1 MENKTLEEL
10 YSDIYV
16 RQASLS
22 RCPNEHIRN
31 PLDLEC
37 YHIDSEM
44 GKFIRT
50 MLYNLDKK
58 KTQLEINKRKLE
70 ILGIGE
76 RIITTKI
83 SIRDF
88 LNRYV
93 LKFDDI
99 NVFLDSATCES
110 PGIAYEFLWTI
121 CIYLG
126 ICDDIFPIK
135 EYKPQLGNSNIPSSF
150 RDLNISEWL
159 SSAEINTGSSGGYS
173 DITLKKTELILERD
187 VCDPLYTYIQPGYI
201 LIQSKL
207 INDEFRSVSS
217 DYDIEKLASLKAFD
231 NKDLM
236 SHYGGKEPP
245 RIVLLVRDKQIVIN
259 KISNIKRSSRHLF
272 VNFNKNTTDIYD
284 SKDLEKYYRKLKF
297 FLQQFK
303 QIEPMQNTQ
312 VYNFGALIEFYNTV
326 TKILIPRLHQLIT
339 LFKTV
344 SRLESSSKESS
355 NTFLYGAVARSGKT
369 YMMGELINYFNI
381 MGEKK
386 NMNYRCYEPVPV
398 LPGYK
403 TKPFSFIIFSPVP
416 NETITEYT
424 KLFKSYKEFIHYD
437 VRVIQG
443 RTNYQKFIAE
453 YDPLKPYIII
463 ISKQTLDVVKKV
475 SLEKKEP
482 ARAHLSKQ
490 KQKVQ
495 EHMEDK
501 DGEQLEDDEEDED
514 FGDEDE
520 DDEARK
526 QKEEQEIDEMIER
539 LGHLLSIFKKQKGE
553 ITGIFFDEHHVGGCS
568 EKSKKMLERFKRP
581 DMFPNLFYVFI
592 TATYN
597 KSIFNYKIPSENIFT
612 WNYEDIILSKELT
625 NPENYKKLLQYHG
638 QSFERAIECFKKM
651 NYDIKDIEEEYKK
664 FPEIH
669 VLTHK
674 WNPQLIRRQLER
686 GGHEIIFGELLR
698 VDPRTKEFVDVN
710 GVNGLLT
717 LIFGNMREFT
727 PFMDENRMCFFNRIK
742 RISDRIGTRTL
753 RDDSFTTQ
761 LWFLPIGTK
770 GTGIE
775 NIANAL
781 EKKLN
786 DSMMIKNNY
795 AVFNMKSHKVVRG
808 DQSFSYKQQIASE
821 ELNAKKAGYK
831 GLIILTGKQL
841 SLGISLPCVDIVI
854 MLNDLTGLDLYY
866 QMIFRALTESSGKSA
881 GFICDFNPDRTVSA
895 IYGQAMRPKGN
906 DPKED
911 AQQKFLKENF
921 IYLDSDLVEEK
932 IITTSELIDFFKRIQ
947 LTDIEGKNLLST
959 RTMNDINKELKQI
972 LDNLEMHD
980 IQSDLAQLGFDKVV
994 MSENIK
1000 KNQKVEEKVSKG
1012 QATLQELSDQEE
1024 QILRSSEQD
1033 SEQRQELE
1041 KIRKKKAAVEKKL
1054 VKDMDA
1060 VAELETKIKIG
1071 NIAIIII
1078 KLAALLTFD
1087 AHSQIKSLNEIFT
1100 IIYNEDI
1107 IQKRAESGIK
1117 TRLDNM
1123 KEYLYLLGIFGI
1135 DKNQRLEYNRI
1146 NYMLELFNPEN
1157 PKNIIN
1163 LIGIIDIV
1171 NTNIENLQLDIKKQ
1185 ATDAESSIEEI
1196 EKVMTK
1202 RCTKQADGSLVVIEN
1217 AVSVSEGSEGSDGS
1231 EGSVDT
1237 LDTAGES
1244 CDEIPSILQKKR
1256 LLKYIEENLTPIE
1269 ELKKATG
1276 EVFTPWGLVDEMMQT
1291 IPADFWENPDHKIL
1305 EPGSG
1310 FGPFAIWAYYRL
1322 MVGLKIAFPDE
1333 EERRKHI
1340 VEKMLYMA
1348 EFNGVNVDISR
1359 TIFSSNGLYRVNIY
1373 HGDFLEL
1380 NPEQEWGVRGFDL
1393 ICGNPP
1399 WNNSKDGTQKG
1410 SRAKNSLWDKFIF
1423 KSLDFLKKNGYLG
1436 FINPAQ
1442 WRGLG
1447 PEYHKV
1453 YDAFKSRQLLYL
1465 HIFSKKQG
1473 NELFNIGSRFD
1484 IFVLH
1489 NKENTK
1495 PCKIIDEMNETH
1507 YIKINDWDFLPNY
1520 NFKNIEKIITNE
1532 ENGINVLFSY
1542 SLYFAYEKSKKNDMS
1557 KIKTTEFKYP
1567 VVHSITQHGLVF
1579 WYTNDNTKGHFGIPK
1594 VLLNFNEQQYPVN
1607 DYEGK
1612 YGMSQITFG
1621 IPITSKKEGDDIVE
1635 AINTDEFKEIIKA
1648 TKWGA
1653 FQTDWRMFKYFRP
1666 DFYKDFIGK
1675 TKKKEQLSQGV
1686 SAQQQPEDEHT
1697 ETEYDGQ
1704 DEEDYDVT
1712 EDDEDFTFSRGAV
1725 AAQHFPKEDDEQE
1738 AMQACLHS
1746 SSSVREFNAKLK
1758 YFTETLCDVVYLF
1771 NKEDDKIPFGYLNWG
1786 NPTKFQDDLIQQF
1799 ERCVINQTSA
1809 SCIATDNCKW
1819 VRAKAPN
1826 PGRCELKEYPVKAE
1840 LTKYNNYFAKSRRP
1854 AAGGKNNRK
1863 SKRPQKLKISKKQFI
1878 HGKNYRKSKR
1888 NLKY

>member
-1 MENKTLEEL
+1 MEITPIEEL
-10 YSDIYV
+10 YNGIYE

-22 RCPNEHIRN
+22 RCPSNQIRN

-37 YHIDSEM
+37 YDRNSEM
-44 GKFIRT
+44 GKFIIS
-50 MLYNLDKK
+50 MLQNLDKK
-58 KTQLEINKRKLE
+58 KKQLHENKKKLE
-70 ILGIGE
+70 KAGIE
-76 RIITTKI
+76 DHIQTSDIDIKN
-83 SIRDF
+83 F
-88 LNRYV
+88 LNNYV
-93 LKFDDI
+93 LKIDDV

-110 PGIAYEFLWTI
+110 PGIACEFLWTL

-126 ICDDIFPIK
+126 LCEDIFPK
-135 EYKPQLGNSNIPSSF
+135 EMYTPQQGNSNIPSSF
-150 RDLNISEWL
+150 KNLNIVEWL
-159 SSAEINTGSSGGYS
+159 QSANINTGSESGYS
-173 DITLKKTELILERD
+173 DITLKKTAHVQKRD
-187 VCDPLYTYIQPGYI
+187 VCDPLYIYEDPSYI
-201 LIQSKL
+201 LIQSKF
-207 INDEFRSVSS
+207 INDEFRSVAN
-217 DYDIEKLASLKAFD
+217 DYDIAKLNSLKAYD
-231 NKDLM
+231 NKDFML
-236 SHYGGKEPP
+236 HYGNST
-245 RIVLLVRDKQIVIN
+245 RFVLLVKDKQIVID
-259 KISNIKRSSRHLF
+259 KVSKLKRSSRHLF
-272 VNFNKNTTDIYD
+272 LNFNTETDIYD

-303 QIEPMQNTQ
+303 ETDPMQNTQ
-312 VYNFGALIEFYNTV
+312 VYNFSALIEFYNTE

-344 SRLESSSKESS
+344 QRLENSSRESS

-381 MGEKK
+381 MGKQNK
-386 NMNYRCYEPVPV
+386 NYRCYEPVPV
-398 LPGYK
+398 LPGYDK

-416 NETITEYT
+416 NETITEYRN
-424 KLFKSYKEFIHYD
+424 LFSSYKEFKHYT
-437 VRVIQG
+437 VVVLQG
-443 RTNYQKFIAE
+443 SVNFNRFIEE
-453 YDPLKPYIII
+453 YNPQLPYIII

-490 KQKVQ
+490 KQKGVVHA
-495 EHMEDK
+495 E
-501 DGEQLEDDEEDED
+501 
-514 FGDEDE
+514 DEDE
-520 DDEARK
+520 DNVEDEEDKDPDHEDDDEDNEDDDEVRK
-526 QKEEQEIDEMIER
+526 QKEEQKIDEMIER

-625 NPENYKKLLQYHG
+625 NEENYKKLLQYHG
-638 QSFERAIECFKKM
+638 QSFDRAIECFKKM

-674 WNPQLIRRQLER
+674 WNQQLIRRQLER

-698 VDPRTKEFVDVN
+698 VDPKTNEFVDVN

-795 AVFNMKSHKVVRG
+795 AVFNMKSHKLVRG

-821 ELNAKKAGYK
+821 ELKAKQAGYK

-932 IITTSELIDFFKRIQ
+932 NITTSELIDFFKSIQ
-947 LTDIEGKNLLST
+947 LTDIDGKNLLST

-972 LDNLEMHD
+972 IDNLEMHD

-1012 QATLQELSDQEE
+1012 EARLQELKDQEE
-1024 QILRSSEQD
+1024 QILQLSKQD

-1041 KIRKKKAAVEKKL
+1041 KIRKKKAAIEKKL

-1060 VAELETKIKIG
+1060 LTELDTIIKIG
-1071 NIAIIII
+1071 DIAIIII

-1087 AHSQIKSLNEIFT
+1087 AHSQIKSLNDIFT

-1107 IQKRAESGIK
+1107 IQKRAESSIK

-1146 NYMLELFNPEN
+1146 NYMLELFNPGNE
-1157 PKNIIN
+1157 KNIIN
-1163 LIGIIDIV
+1163 RLGIIDIV
-1171 NTNIENLQLDIKKQ
+1171 NTNIENLQLDIKQQ

-1217 AVSVSEGSEGSDGS
+1217 PLAVS

-1237 LDTAGES
+1237 LDTVGES
-1244 CDEIPSILQKKR
+1244 CDQIPSILQKKR

-1276 EVFTPWGLVDEMMQT
+1276 EVFTPWGLVDEMMHT
-1291 IPADFWENPDHKIL
+1291 IPSEFWKNPEHKIL

-1322 MVGLKIAFPDE
+1322 MVGLKDVIPDE
-1333 EERRKHI
+1333 EDRRKHI
-1340 VEKMLYMA
+1340 VENMLFMA
-1348 EFNGVNVDISR
+1348 ELNGVNVDICR

-1380 NPEQEWGVRGFDL
+1380 NPVEEWGVRGFDL

-1507 YIKINDWDFLPNY
+1507 YIKINDWHFLPNY
-1520 NFKNIEKIITNE
+1520 NFKNIEKIMTDE
-1532 ENGINVLFSY
+1532 EHGINIIHDYFY
-1542 SLYFAYEKSKKNDMS
+1542 SNVS
-1557 KIKTTEFKYP
+1557 KIISYKKIGEFKYE
-1567 VVHSITQHGLVF
+1567 VVHGITLDGLKCL
-1579 WYTNDNTKGHFGIPK
+1579 YTNDNTKGHFGIPK

-1612 YGMSQITFG
+1612 YGMSQMSFG

-1635 AINTDEFKEIIKA
+1635 AINTEEFKEIIKA

-1675 TKKKEQLSQGV
+1675 TKKKQQLSQGV

-1704 DEEDYDVT
+1704 DEEDDDVT

-1738 AMQACLHS
+1738 AMQACLDS
-1746 SSSVREFNAKLK
+1746 SSSAREFNAKLK
-1758 YFTETLCDVVYLF
+1758 YFTETICDVVYLF
-1771 NKEDDKIPFGYLNWG
+1771 NKEHDNMPCGYLSYG
-1786 NPTKFQDDLIQQF
+1786 KPSFFSLDLTLEF
-1799 ERCVINQTSA
+1799 DRCLQNNTSA
-1809 SCIATDNCKW
+1809 SCIATENCKW
-1819 VRAKAPN
+1819 VRARAPN

-1840 LTKYNNYFAKSRRP
+1840 LTKYSNYFAKSRKQS
-1854 AAGGKNNRK
+1854 AGKNNRK
-1863 SKRPQKLKISKKQFI
+1863 SKRPQKLKISKKRFVD
-1878 HGKNYRKSKR
+1878 GKNYRKSKR